1 MRYFPLSSVVVPD
14 FVPTKYTGAKGTVSL
29 ETASITVPNT
39 TVFCAES
46 ASEKQIDKKSKSPFF
61 IPYEETKKFSMRQ
74 EV

>member
-1 MRYFPLSSVVVPD
+1 M
-14 FVPTKYTGAKGTVSL
+14 VSL

-46 ASEKQIDKKSKSPFF
+46 TSEKQIDKKSKSPFF
-61 IPYEETKKFSMRQ
+61 IPYEETKKFSKRQ